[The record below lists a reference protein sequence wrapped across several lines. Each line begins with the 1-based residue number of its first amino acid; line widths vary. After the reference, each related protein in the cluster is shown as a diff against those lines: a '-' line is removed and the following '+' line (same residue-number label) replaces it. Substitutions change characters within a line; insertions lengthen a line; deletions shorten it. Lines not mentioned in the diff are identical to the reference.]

1 VATIALGDEAT
12 GREMDIDYVI
22 NGAVQDFASAEPI
35 QGRTIADGQLSF
47 SANQDGYQ
55 LGGKATIDGM
65 EADISVE
72 GAAGADPVF
81 RLQSTI
87 AVADLADMGF
97 DASEFLDGQVQFVA
111 QPLADGALH
120 MSVDLEAASLDLRDL
135 GISKP
140 AGTPGLLTVIVRPD
154 GDVTHLQDIPLS
166 RGSARVTGQLD
177 YHASAGLLAA
187 NFTNFALSQG
197 DSATVDLSPVD
208 GGFAV
213 RIRGAQ
219 LDLKPVL
226 SRFFS
231 LDQG

>member
-1 VATIALGDEAT
+1 EAT

-87 AVADLADMGF
+87 AVADLHYMSFAG
-97 DASEFLDGQVQFVA
+97 AEFLHGQMRFV
-111 QPLADGALH
+111 
-120 MSVDLEAASLDLRDL
+120 V
-135 GISKP
+135 
-140 AGTPGLLTVIVRPD
+140 
-154 GDVTHLQDIPLS
+154 
-166 RGSARVTGQLD
+166 
-177 YHASAGLLAA
+177 
-187 NFTNFALSQG
+187 
-197 DSATVDLSPVD
+197 
-208 GGFAV
+208 
-213 RIRGAQ
+213 
-219 LDLKPVL
+219 
-226 SRFFS
+226 
-231 LDQG
+231 